1 MTLPSFELRAGS
13 DLSLD
18 ALLSLYDSVGWAAYT
33 RDPAGLQTA
42 LRNSTYVVAAWRE
55 GQLIGL
61 ARALSDDVAI
71 VYIQDILV
79 RPEAQRSGVG
89 RALLAHLLERF
100 GHVRSAV
107 LLTDDDEAQL
117 RFYASLGFMNTRD
130 LVKIPLNAFVRMPG
144 LE

>member
-1 MTLPSFELRAGS
+1 MPLPSLDLRNES
-13 DLSLD
+13 NLLLD
-18 ALLSLYDSVGWAAYT
+18 DLLSLYDSVGWAAYT

-42 LRNSTYVVAAWRE
+42 LRNSTYVVAAWRD

-61 ARALSDDVAI
+61 ARVLSDDISI

-79 RPEAQRSGVG
+79 RPEFQRGGVG

-100 GHVRSAV
+100 AHVRSVV
-107 LLTDDDEAQL
+107 LLTDSDEKQL
-117 RFYASLGFMNTRD
+117 RFYASLGFKNTRD
-130 LVKIPLNAFVRMPG
+130 LVKVPLNAFVRMPG